1 METCD
6 IQAQRNAFPWR
17 WNWKIGSV
25 PFTQTSPTLL
35 STASP
40 SGTRTSLSQAYNL
53 CFCSFFYLRIQLHNI
68 APHQCVS
75 CLSSWRYRLK
85 LKTRCLPSCLD
96 PNKMTSQDQRQRK
109 KSCVFC
115 SRDFLAERLE
125 GDKFCS
131 KNTELL
137 NALSP
142 RIFIVLLKN
151 LAEICF
157 S

>member
-1 METCD
+1 MSQFLFHFRCKCQNCKTQNLSGALEHSCCMETCD

-35 STASP
+35 STAGP

-75 CLSSWRYRLK
+75 
-85 LKTRCLPSCLD
+85 LP
-96 PNKMTSQDQRQRK
+96 
-109 KSCVFC
+109 F
-115 SRDFLAERLE
+115 FLAVSLDTENSLSAILFGSQQNDVTR
-125 GDKFCS
+125 S
-131 KNTELL
+131 KTKEK
-137 NALSP
+137 
-142 RIFIVLLKN
+142 VM
-151 LAEICF
+151 CF
-157 S
+157 LFT